1 MPINSKLVR
10 VSRLVD
16 AVDGRPAGAW
26 VIQYHGQTFVTDIGG
41 GNPEPF
47 AWRDQPHEPID
58 GFAVITQEEVAGA
71 LRVNPAL
78 LGFIRQGD
86 KGFPQPILSF
96 REGPIWAADAIEAWL
111 PTREPLDAR
120 DRSVPR
126 A

>member
-16 AVDGRPAGAW
+16 AVDGRPDGAW

-47 AWRDQPHEPID
+47 AWHDQPHEPID
-58 GFAVITQEEVAGA
+58 EFAVITQEELAGA

-96 REGPIWAADAIEAWL
+96 REGPIWDAAAIDAWL